1 MEIEEY
7 KLLDKIEGCEEHVK
21 ADKRLSITSGILALL
36 SWSGFTFGIT
46 TEAHEIISN
55 GAGVGLSIPSFL
67 LGLIFTAAACAF
79 MFGMLVDDKINLKDA
94 RRAHRN
100 YQIKYLEEQT
110 KKAMEKYNE

>member
-1 MEIEEY
+1 MEIKEY
-7 KLLDKIEGCEEHVK
+7 KLLDEIEDAQDRVRQ
-21 ADKRLSITSGILALL
+21 DKQLGYSAVILALL

-67 LGLIFTAAACAF
+67 LGLIFTAVACAF
-79 MFGMLVDDKINLKDA
+79 MFGMLGDDKAELKKA
-94 RRAHRN
+94 RRAHRD

-110 KKAMEKYNE
+110 KSNGEI